1 MVITL
6 TNRSRYFGYDMHT
19 IVGFRRE
26 ELDFD
31 DRFQRFRNFDGW
43 SVFVRNLVGFAE
55 FGQLL

>member
-1 MVITL
+1 
-6 TNRSRYFGYDMHT
+6 MHT
-19 IVGFRRE
+19 IIGFRRE

-43 SVFVRNLVGFAE
+43 SLFVRNLVGFTE